1 MTLLQTSVEAEM
13 ESSINHSD
21 LNAAYLNTAQEF
33 DSLTLPLWKQ
43 MSQKRVAFFAR
54 YEAVFLCLLGSI
66 CLVAGL
72 GCLLALVTGLAHQVE
87 MMEYLAHGIAASDAD
102 KVISR

>member
-1 MTLLQTSVEAEM
+1 M
-13 ESSINHSD
+13 ESSITHND
-21 LNAAYLNTAQEF
+21 LNAAHLNTAPEF
-33 DSLTLPLWKQ
+33 NSLTLPLWKQ

-54 YEAVFLCLLGSI
+54 YEAVFLCLLGSV

-87 MMEYLAHGIAASDAD
+87 VMEYLAHGIAASDAD
-102 KVISR
+102 KIILR